1 MYPNRLDAVAGG
13 GYNVPVMTSSRTGDC
28 VIAILQQPDVA
39 VSLTCTAP
47 DTWRTMIFEFASKKV
62 VHAEEKASRLPEL
75 QREILGRIAQIYG
88 FAPPQVDWRHTS
100 KTYGDGA
107 SG

>member
-1 MYPNRLDAVAGG
+1 
-13 GYNVPVMTSSRTGDC
+13 MTSNRPGDC

-47 DTWRTMIFEFASKKV
+47 DTWRAMIFDFASKKA
-62 VHAEEKASRLPEL
+62 VHAEEKPARLPEL
-75 QREILGRIAQIYG
+75 QREILGRVAQLYG
-88 FAPPQVDWRHTS
+88 VVPPQVTWRATS

>member
-1 MYPNRLDAVAGG
+1 MTTNRI
-13 GYNVPVMTSSRTGDC
+13 GDC
-28 VIAILQQPDVA
+28 VLAFLNQPDVV

-47 DTWRTMIFEFASKKV
+47 DTWRTMIFEFATKKV
-62 VHAEEKASRLPEL
+62 VHAEEKSARLVDAQKDL
-75 QREILGRIAQIYG
+75 LGRVAQLYG
-88 FAPPQVDWRHTS
+88 FAPPQVNWRQSS

>member
-1 MYPNRLDAVAGG
+1 MPSNR
-13 GYNVPVMTSSRTGDC
+13 PGDC
-28 VIAILQQPDVA
+28 VLAILQQPDVA

-47 DTWRTMIFEFASKKV
+47 DTWRTMIFDFASKKA
-62 VHAEEKASRLPEL
+62 VHAEEKPARLPEL
-75 QREILGRIAQIYG
+75 QREILGRVAQIYG
-88 FAPPQVDWRHTS
+88 FAPPQVEWRHSS

>member
-1 MYPNRLDAVAGG
+1 MAAN
-13 GYNVPVMTSSRTGDC
+13 RTGDC
-28 VIAILQQPDVA
+28 VLAILNQPDVA

-62 VHAEEKASRLPEL
+62 VHAEEKPARLPDL
-75 QREILGRIAQIYG
+75 QREILARVAQIYG
-88 FAPPQVDWRHTS
+88 FAPPQVDWRHSS